1 MSKFRSCRQKT
12 VADRLVSA
20 EVVGATQ
27 AGGEKIM
34 DRRNVLIG
42 GGALVLAGA
51 GATYA
56 SMRQMGSMEA
66 FNASVATTRAHLAE
80 NPEVRHLIRYAT
92 LSANSH
98 NTQPW
103 RFKVAD
109 GSIQILPDF
118 TRRIPVVDP
127 DDHHIFAS
135 LGCAAENLAIAAGAR
150 KRSGDLTF
158 SAADGGSIIVR
169 LGSGSAPE
177 TALFDAIPLRQS
189 TRSVYDGRAASAA
202 DITLLASAAK
212 LPGVDVV
219 LITERADIDRLRDL
233 IIAANTAQMADPAFT
248 RELKSWLRFNPRQAM
263 VRGDGLFSVLT
274 GNPIGPSW
282 VGPTMFEWFF
292 NAASE
297 NDKIRKQMDS
307 SAGVAIFV
315 SAAANPENWILAGR
329 ASQRF
334 ALQATALGLKHAF
347 LNQPVEVASFRPAL
361 AALAGLPGRRPDLVM
376 RFGYGAALP
385 YSARRPV
392 AAVLA

>member
-1 MSKFRSCRQKT
+1 MN
-12 VADRLVSA
+12 
-20 EVVGATQ
+20 
-27 AGGEKIM
+27 
-34 DRRNVLIG
+34 RRNILIG
-42 GGALVLAGA
+42 GGALALAGA
-51 GATYA
+51 GAAFA

-66 FNASVATTRAHLAE
+66 FNASVATTRARLAE
-80 NPEVRHLIRYAT
+80 VPEMRDLIRFAT

-150 KRSGDLTF
+150 GKAGELHF
-158 SAADGGSIIVR
+158 NAAHAGSITFTPGIGKTSV
-169 LGSGSAPE
+169 A
-177 TALFDAIPLRQS
+177 ALFEAIPVRQS

-202 DITLLASAAK
+202 DITLLAAAAK

-248 RELKSWLRFNPRQAM
+248 RELQSWLRFNPRQAM

-282 VGPTMFEWFF
+282 VGPTMFEWFL

-297 NDKIRKQMDS
+297 NDKCRKQMDS

-376 RFGYGAALP
+376 RFGYGATLP

-392 AAVLA
+392 EAVLA